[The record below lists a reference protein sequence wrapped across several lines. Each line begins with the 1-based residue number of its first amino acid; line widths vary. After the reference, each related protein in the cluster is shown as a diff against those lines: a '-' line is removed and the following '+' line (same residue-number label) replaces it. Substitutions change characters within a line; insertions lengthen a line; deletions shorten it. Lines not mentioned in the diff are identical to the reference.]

1 MGAAATPSD
10 RATSRDHLGSWGDLA
25 SHLGIGM
32 ALPRRRAF
40 APHHRQRA
48 LCNTERSDLLL
59 PPRHDRLRNRHRAG
73 DRRLERAR
81 GWTLAR
87 RQPIA
92 VARLRSLSLLPR
104 SVPQDHLFSNHDHV
118 VRRWARIQGGDGRD
132 LVLLSG
138 RAQHRRRHARDR
150 QGAHPRGEELS
161 RQHLADGHQDL
172 PSCHAPPG
180 DQRRAPRPRRGAD
193 RHVAGRDKA
202 LQPRDWIFGDS
213 SLQHLQHAADVRA
226 ADHPVRDRNRR
237 QRADRPTRRP
247 RRHQSVLSALLLPW
261 RCQMVAVASAARSQ
275 PLRPNLPSQRE
286 PYYAGRR
293 QKPKSARYVDTIS
306 PGTGEPL
313 GKVIDGSAADAE
325 AAIAAAKAA
334 FRDWRRVPPLE
345 RAKMLRAIADVL
357 RKNGDELA
365 MLDAADCGNP
375 YAEMMRDAG
384 MGAAQLDFY
393 AGLVTEMKGASIPM
407 GPDVV
412 NFSVRE
418 PFGVVGRIIPFNH
431 PFMFAAGKSG
441 APLAAGNTVVLKPPE
456 QAPLSALRLAEL
468 IDGILP
474 PGVWNVVPGGREV
487 GQVLASHPDVAMT
500 ALIGSVP
507 TGRAVMKA
515 ASDTLKPVLL
525 ELGGK
530 NALIAFPDAD
540 LDAVSAAVV
549 DGMNFTWC
557 GQSCGSTS
565 RAFIHETSYDA
576 VIGRAKASI
585 RRYKPGSPT
594 NPATTR
600 GSIISQV
607 QYDRIMKYIAAGKE
621 DGARLVT
628 GGKRPDDAALAKG
641 LFIEPTIFAD
651 VNMGMRI
658 GKEEIFGPVLS
669 VFKWSDE
676 DRMLAEVNQVEYG
689 LTCSIWTNDL
699 ATAHRTAAAVEAGY
713 VWINEVSKHFLG
725 APFGGY
731 KQSGIGREECIEEL
745 LRFTREKNI
754 HVNLKRRS
762 GH

>member
-1 MGAAATPSD
+1 MSVATAVKP
-10 RATSRDHLGSWGDLA
+10 AQ
-25 SHLGIGM
+25 
-32 ALPRRRAF
+32 ALK
-40 APHHRQRA
+40 
-48 LCNTERSDLLL
+48 L
-59 PPRHDRLRNRHRAG
+59 PTH
-73 DRRLERAR
+73 
-81 GWTLAR
+81 
-87 RQPIA
+87 
-92 VARLRSLSLLPR
+92 
-104 SVPQDHLFSNHDHV
+104 
-118 VRRWARIQGGDGRD
+118 
-132 LVLLSG
+132 
-138 RAQHRRRHARDR
+138 
-150 QGAHPRGEELS
+150 
-161 RQHLADGHQDL
+161 
-172 PSCHAPPG
+172 
-180 DQRRAPRPRRGAD
+180 
-193 RHVAGRDKA
+193 
-202 LQPRDWIFGDS
+202 
-213 SLQHLQHAADVRA
+213 
-226 ADHPVRDRNRR
+226 
-237 QRADRPTRRP
+237 
-247 RRHQSVLSALLLPW
+247 
-261 RCQMVAVASAARSQ
+261 
-275 PLRPNLPSQRE
+275 RE
-286 PYYAGRR
+286 PYYAGKW
-293 QKPKSARYVDTIS
+293 QKPATARYADVTA
-306 PGTGEPL
+306 PGSGQAL
-313 GKVIDGSAADAE
+313 GKVVDGTVADAE

-334 FRDWRRVPPLE
+334 FKEWRRVPPLE

-375 YAEMMRDAG
+375 YAEMVRDANA
-384 MGAAQLDFY
+384 GAAQLDFY

-418 PFGVVGRIIPFNH
+418 PLGVVGRIIPFNH

-487 GQVLASHPDVAMT
+487 GQVLSSHPDVAMV

-530 NALIAFPDAD
+530 NALIAYPDAD
-540 LDAVSAAVV
+540 LEAVSAAVV

-565 RAFIHETSYDA
+565 RAFVHEKIYDA
-576 VIGRAKASI
+576 VLQRAAESI
-585 RRYKPGSPT
+585 KRYKPGDPT
-594 NPATTR
+594 DPATTM
-600 GSIISQV
+600 GSIINQV
-607 QYDRIMKYIAAGKE
+607 QYDRVLKYIAAGKE
-621 DGARLVT
+621 DGARLVS
-628 GGKRPDDAALAKG
+628 GGKRPEDPKLAKG

-669 VFKWSDE
+669 VFKWKDE
-676 DRMLAEVNQVEYG
+676 AEMLAQVNQVEYG
-689 LTCSIWTNDL
+689 LTCSIWTSDL
-699 ATAHRTAAAVEAGY
+699 TTAHRTAAAVEAGY

-731 KQSGIGREECIEEL
+731 KQSGVGREECIEEL
-745 LRFTREKNI
+745 MRFTREKNI

>member
-1 MGAAATPSD
+1 MSVAT
-10 RATSRDHLGSWGDLA
+10 ATKPAQSLKLPTHRDPYYGGKWQKPATARYADVTAPGS
-25 SHLGIGM
+25 
-32 ALPRRRAF
+32 
-40 APHHRQRA
+40 
-48 LCNTERSDLLL
+48 
-59 PPRHDRLRNRHRAG
+59 
-73 DRRLERAR
+73 
-81 GWTLAR
+81 
-87 RQPIA
+87 
-92 VARLRSLSLLPR
+92 
-104 SVPQDHLFSNHDHV
+104 
-118 VRRWARIQGGDGRD
+118 
-132 LVLLSG
+132 
-138 RAQHRRRHARDR
+138 
-150 QGAHPRGEELS
+150 
-161 RQHLADGHQDL
+161 
-172 PSCHAPPG
+172 
-180 DQRRAPRPRRGAD
+180 
-193 RHVAGRDKA
+193 
-202 LQPRDWIFGDS
+202 GDS
-213 SLQHLQHAADVRA
+213 
-226 ADHPVRDRNRR
+226 
-237 QRADRPTRRP
+237 
-247 RRHQSVLSALLLPW
+247 
-261 RCQMVAVASAARSQ
+261 
-275 PLRPNLPSQRE
+275 
-286 PYYAGRR
+286 
-293 QKPKSARYVDTIS
+293 
-306 PGTGEPL
+306 L
-313 GKVIDGSAADAE
+313 GKVVDGTVADAE

-334 FRDWRRVPPLE
+334 FKEWRRVPPLE

-375 YAEMMRDAG
+375 YAEMVRDANA
-384 MGAAQLDFY
+384 GAAQLDFY

-418 PFGVVGRIIPFNH
+418 PLGVVGRIIPFNH

-487 GQVLASHPDVAMT
+487 GQVLSSHPDVAMV

-530 NALIAFPDAD
+530 NALIAYPDAD
-540 LDAVSAAVV
+540 LEAVSAAVV

-565 RAFIHETSYDA
+565 RAFIHEKIYDE
-576 VIGRAKASI
+576 VLKRAAESI
-585 RRYKPGSPT
+585 KRYKPGDPT
-594 NPATTR
+594 DPATTM
-600 GSIISQV
+600 GSIINQV
-607 QYDRIMKYIAAGKE
+607 QYDRVLKYIAAGKE
-621 DGARLVT
+621 DGARLVS
-628 GGKRPDDAALAKG
+628 GGKRPDDPKLAKG
-641 LFIEPTIFAD
+641 LFVEPTIFAD

-669 VFKWSDE
+669 VFKWKDE
-676 DRMLAEVNQVEYG
+676 ADMLAQVNQVEYG

-731 KQSGIGREECIEEL
+731 KQSGVGREECIEEL
-745 LRFTREKNI
+745 IRFTREKNI